1 MTPSSPPRSV
11 EAPPALQVE
20 SNGINVIPED
30 ERHGTP
36 RSLFWPWAAS
46 SISLLNISIAALL
59 AAFGMSFIPT
69 AVAAVLG
76 IVLSFFVVGLVSL
89 AGTRASAPTMV
100 LSRTAFGV
108 RGNAVPTLVSYLVC
122 VGWEIVIVVT
132 TVLAVNTVFARLGW
146 PSGGA
151 VEVVVFV
158 IAVGVVMVAGVFG
171 FRLVTRFQSVV
182 TVVSIAMTIAFIALT
197 IGNVNWTSLGRID
210 GVSVAGCIGAGVIA
224 GAAFGLSWTNS
235 GADYS
240 RYLPRGSSGRGIVG
254 WTTFA
259 GSLMPSVLVIY
270 GLMLVTSDPSLVGQ
284 LDTNPIGALVSLLPT
299 SALILLLFLLALS
312 LAETVA
318 GAMDLYSSGLTL
330 LTLGLKVPR
339 AVAAGLDGV
348 LMTLGSLYLVWFAGS
363 FFGPFEGFLIFLGVP
378 LAAWSGAFIADAACR
393 RQDYSSVDIFDARG
407 RYGSVGWPALGSM
420 IAGTFVGWGLVT
432 SSTSATI
439 LAWQGYFFDIFGVAE
454 QSEWRGSDLGV
465 IVALL
470 IGFAGTWA
478 FGRARVRRQ
487 ETEGR

>member
-1 MTPSSPPRSV
+1 MALASATSTATTPPVLRV
-11 EAPPALQVE
+11 EG
-20 SNGINVIPED
+20 NGINVIPEN

-59 AAFGMSFIPT
+59 SAFGMSFIPT
-69 AVAAVLG
+69 AVAGVFG

-100 LSRTAFGV
+100 ISRTAFGV
-108 RGNAVPTLVSYLVC
+108 RGNAVPTLVSYLVL

-158 IAVGVVMVAGVFG
+158 VAVGVVMLAGVFG

-182 TVVSIAMTIAFIALT
+182 TVVSIAMIIAFIALT

-210 GVSVAGCIGAGVIA
+210 RVTVAGFIGASVIA
-224 GAAFGLSWTNS
+224 AAAFGLSWSNS

-240 RYLPRGSSGRGIVG
+240 RYLPRSSSGKAIVG
-254 WTTFA
+254 WTTFG

-270 GLMLVTSDPSLVGQ
+270 GLMLVTSEPGLAGQ
-284 LDTNPIGALVSLLPT
+284 LATNPIGALVSLLPT

-312 LAETVA
+312 LAEMVG

-339 AVAAGLDGV
+339 AVAAGLDGL

-363 FFGPFEGFLIFLGVP
+363 FFGPFESFLIFLGAP
-378 LAAWSGAFIADAACR
+378 LAAWAGAFIADATLR
-393 RQDYSSVDIFDARG
+393 RQDYSSVDMFDARG

-439 LAWQGYFFDIFGVAE
+439 LAWQGFIFTLLGVAE
-454 QSEWRGSDLGV
+454 QSTWRASDIGV

-470 IGFAGTWA
+470 MGFAGTWA
-478 FGRARVRRQ
+478 FGRARIRRQ
-487 ETEGR
+487 EFRG